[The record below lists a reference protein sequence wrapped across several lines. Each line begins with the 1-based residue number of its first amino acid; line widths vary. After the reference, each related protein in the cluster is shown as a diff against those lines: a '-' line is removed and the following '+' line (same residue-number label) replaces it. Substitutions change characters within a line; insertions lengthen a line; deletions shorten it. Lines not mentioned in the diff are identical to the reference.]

1 MTHAA
6 IAKASK
12 TPVDPRQAALHW
24 LANGIPVAIATVVET
39 WGSAPVPAGGQMVIA
54 GEDAF
59 QGSVSG
65 GCVEADVVTAA
76 LDVLSNG
83 RPQTLAFGVADETA
97 WRAGLAC
104 GGRIRVQ
111 VSRLDAGGG
120 RELLSAIDAA
130 AAARHPIAV
139 SLRLDDG
146 VMRVVSPSDPHQR
159 EIAAALAL
167 GQSRLL
173 DTQDGEIFIHAIT
186 PPIRIAII
194 GATHIAQILTGLAQA
209 IGYAVLVIDPRSAF
223 TSTTRFDGDAVSTSW
238 PDAHLEDLSRDPF
251 TAIVTL
257 THVDHI
263 DDEALSIALTSPC
276 RYIGA
281 LGSRKTMEKRA
292 ARLKAAGFSD
302 GDIARIQAPIGMNIG
317 AKSPGEIAVSI
328 LAQIIAAFRKS
339 SAA

>member
-6 IAKASK
+6 TINVSK

-24 LANGIPVAIATVVET
+24 LANGIPVALATVVET
-39 WGSAPVPAGGQMVIA
+39 WGSAPVPTGGQMAIA

-76 LDVLSNG
+76 LDVLATG
-83 RPQTLAFGVADETA
+83 TPQTLSFGIADETA

-111 VSRLDAGGG
+111 VSRLEAEHG

-130 AAARHPIAV
+130 AAARLPIAV
-139 SLRLDDG
+139 RLRLDDG
-146 VMRVVSPSDPHQR
+146 SMRVVSPSDPHQA

-167 GQSRLL
+167 SQSRLL
-173 DTQDGEIFIHAIT
+173 ETPDGDVFIHAIT
-186 PPIRIAII
+186 PPVRIAII

-223 TSTTRFDGDAVSTSW
+223 TSPTRFDGDAVLTSW
-238 PDAHLEDLSRDPF
+238 PDAHLQDLSNDPF

-263 DDEALSIALTSPC
+263 DDEALSIALKSPC
-276 RYIGA
+276 RYVGA

-292 ARLKAAGFSD
+292 ARLKASGLSD
-302 GDIARIQAPIGMNIG
+302 SDIARIQAPIGMSIG

-328 LAQIIAAFRKS
+328 LAQIIAAFRKGP
-339 SAA
+339 AA